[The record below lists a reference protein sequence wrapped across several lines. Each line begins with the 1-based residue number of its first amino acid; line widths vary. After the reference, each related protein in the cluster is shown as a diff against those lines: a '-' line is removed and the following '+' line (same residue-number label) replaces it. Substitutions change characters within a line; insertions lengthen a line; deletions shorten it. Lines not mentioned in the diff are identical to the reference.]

1 VKRITYVV
9 AFYGMLIRN
18 KCRNVNVPNGI
29 SQLGSK
35 TVAAIILI
43 VALTIADTVL
53 TLELVSRGAKEL
65 NPVMRYYLG
74 HGPLMFFGVKYL
86 LTCTSVLLILMLESA
101 YGHQSV
107 VPVTAFL
114 TFQLAALALVVHWQ
128 LYLYFGL

>member
-1 VKRITYVV
+1 
-9 AFYGMLIRN
+9 M
-18 KCRNVNVPNGI
+18 PNGI